1 MCAIGETFSHY
12 NAAETKHKSLNWTV
26 KTETTTTCGD
36 TNITTVDTGGCSG
49 LPACT
54 TFSVLQ
60 YKQNT
65 AAIVM
70 QNTVA
75 GNTNRM
81 LVEVFS
87 VLYFKHPSQLQ
98 DAFHVPS
105 YTVHGAQVR
114 ITPVS
119 VLTAAAVRS
128 MYSGFHVLLLLLSH
142 F

>member
-65 AAIVM
+65 AAILM

-75 GNTNRM
+75 GNTNRTQQ
-81 LVEVFS
+81 LLSCRTQWQGTQTECLLKFS
-87 VLYFKHPSQLQ
+87 QCYTLNIPHSCRMPSTFPATL
-98 DAFHVPS
+98 F
-105 YTVHGAQVR
+105 TVH
-114 ITPVS
+114 
-119 VLTAAAVRS
+119 RS
-128 MYSGFHVLLLLLSH
+128 G
-142 F
+142 